1 MISFKKKK
9 NSLTFDFTLYIFYV
23 LDSTAQYIHGHDS
36 VQAEGG
42 VYKEGLQCVV
52 VLIGAYSM
60 KTGLPVAGVMN
71 QPFAS
76 QNEGIKE

>member
-1 MISFKKKK
+1 MSE
-9 NSLTFDFTLYIFYV
+9 NSLTIHFTLHILNV
-23 LDSTAQYIHGHDS
+23 LDSTAPYIHGYDS
-36 VQAEGG
+36 IQAEGG

-76 QNEGIKE
+76 QNEGTKQ

>member
-1 MISFKKKK
+1 MVSRKQSD
-9 NSLTFDFTLYIFYV
+9 NLFYFVNIHNV
-23 LDSTAQYIHGHDS
+23 LDSTAQYIHGYDS

-71 QPFAS
+71 QPFTS
-76 QNEGIKE
+76 QNERTKE